1 MNISQIASIA
11 LERDDSFH
19 HYIVF
24 HDSVGYELERTKV
37 RANTSW
43 EAYNKVLSAWF
54 SHPQFN
60 GINKEKK

>member
-1 MNISQIASIA
+1 
-11 LERDDSFH
+11 
-19 HYIVF
+19 
-24 HDSVGYELERTKV
+24 V

-54 SHPQFN
+54 SHEEFN